1 MPNTIESYPD
11 GVEDIGQIAKNLSSI
26 SPKKAIISI
35 SEYPNKIILNAPFLN
50 SKQNILPIFINK
62 SSEDFAK
69 WNSAAKNLADNT
81 IGLDKVDTHF
91 WFDVTSF
98 NDKITSQLKDQPI
111 EKLKTA
117 IIVSATWDGLGSAL
131 LPMLVLQ
138 LKEWA
143 INSVALALLP
153 SKVQPMD
160 GQFNML
166 ASIGT
171 CASKGL
177 NTVILVDRDNLES
190 YIGVDRNGSV
200 ITGNNITNYLVE
212 LLLSKETLAQEI
224 SELSKM
230 FDAKMF
236 TVLLSTGASLTIYG
250 SIENMINTALQKP
263 LLQYDLADS
272 QIIYALVRM
281 PLHLKEKI
289 TQGKVELAIANCFKD
304 IANVKTVLVAEPI
317 YVEETNDRID
327 IALLVGGFDTVKMF
341 ASIEEKVQPMKDK
354 AVKENLL
361 TDNQWLNIVYKITGK
376 DPPAPEM
383 PPPPPEPEP
392 EPIVELAE
400 PDMKPIEKTEEV
412 AIPQSIPS
420 ITEISNELKIEPEV
434 KVEPEKEI
442 PSETTIATNNESVEE
457 IKNQETE
464 KQPEPQ
470 IVALEENAPE
480 PTETTPEAT
489 VPDQEKIESLL
500 AENIVESEAEK
511 QNEPV
516 GETKNQETE
525 KQPEPQTIG
534 TEEIASVPKE
544 TTSESAEPVQEK
556 VESLPVE
563 NVVEPE
569 VAKES
574 EVKEQTKQRTGIWRI
589 FRRRTPK

>member
-1 MPNTIESYPD
+1 MPNTIESYPE
-11 GVEDIGQIAKNLSSI
+11 GVEDIGQIAKSLSYI

-35 SEYPNKIILNAPFLN
+35 SEYPSKIILNASFLN

-69 WNSAAKNLADNT
+69 WNTAAKNLSDNT

-98 NDKITSQLKDQPI
+98 NDQITSQLKDQPI

-117 IIVSATWDGLGSAL
+117 IIVSATWEGLGSAL

-190 YIGVDRNGSV
+190 FIGVDRNGSV

-224 SELSKM
+224 SELSKL

-236 TVLLSTGASLTIYG
+236 TVFLSTGASLTIYG

-272 QIIYALVRM
+272 QIIYALVRI

-304 IANVKTVLVAEPI
+304 IANIKTVLVAEPI

-361 TDNQWLNIVYKITGK
+361 TDTEWLSIIYKITGK

-392 EPIVELAE
+392 IVELAE
-400 PDMKPIEKTEEV
+400 PDMKPIEKTEEA

-420 ITEISNELKIEPEV
+420 ITEISNELKTEPEV

-442 PSETTIATNNESVEE
+442 PPETTIAPNNESVEE
-457 IKNQETE
+457 TKNQETE

-470 IVALEENAPE
+470 IVALEEKAPQ

-500 AENIVESEAEK
+500 AENIFESEAEK

-516 GETKNQETE
+516 EETKNQETE
-525 KQPEPQTIG
+525 KQPEPQTVG
-534 TEEIASVPKE
+534 TEEMAPVPIE
-544 TTSESAEPVQEK
+544 TAPESAEPVQEK

-569 VAKES
+569 TAKES
-574 EVKEQTKQRTGIWRI
+574 EVKEETKQRRGIWRI